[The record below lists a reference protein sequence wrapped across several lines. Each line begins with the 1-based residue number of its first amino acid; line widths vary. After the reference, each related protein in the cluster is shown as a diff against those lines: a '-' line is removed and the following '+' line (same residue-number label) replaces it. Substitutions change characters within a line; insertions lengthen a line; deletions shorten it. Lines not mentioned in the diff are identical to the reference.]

1 MSHRMIMGHRKVKK
15 CLQVFNQLMKKLD
28 PISNETTLLFTQV
41 VVMLNSVSTWLGHGT
56 QIFSETLFWI

>member
-41 VVMLNSVSTWLGHGT
+41 V
-56 QIFSETLFWI
+56 